1 MVESETTYEREA
13 FEMGLM
19 VGGNLTEVGRHS
31 RCGKQCEPQW
41 SPEATG
47 AVQRSAGDLAWLKG
61 EDRLGRKDRK
71 GNLDHSVEG
80 D

>member
-13 FEMGLM
+13 FEMGLV
-19 VGGNLTEVGRHS
+19 VGRNLTEVERHS

-41 SPEATG
+41 SLEATG
-47 AVQRSAGDLAWLKG
+47 AVQRSAGDLTRLKG

-71 GNLDHSVEG
+71 GNLDHSVEDG
-80 D
+80 